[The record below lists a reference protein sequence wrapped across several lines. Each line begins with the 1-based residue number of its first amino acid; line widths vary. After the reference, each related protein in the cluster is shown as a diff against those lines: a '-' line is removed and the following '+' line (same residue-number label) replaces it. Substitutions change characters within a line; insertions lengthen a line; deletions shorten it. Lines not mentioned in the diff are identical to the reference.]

1 MNWLLLISGLFGAI
15 TTIGHFTMGRKE
27 YLIPML
33 EASFEEVPKK
43 VMHCV
48 FHYVSAYLILST
60 IVLLALGFGVTF
72 SWDSSLLVCHYSLC
86 GLRRDPDNYRL
97 HVSDRKS
104 HVQDVPVDLLCFDC
118 GICVVGSLERHWD
131 DSRSQ
136 KVIILGPRFEIPFRA
151 TCKKKREIA
160 SVKKGGDISVTS
172 LGIEESS
179 KGLPHCR
186 DRLLRR

>member
-72 SWDSSLLVCHYSLC
+72 SWDSSLLVWFIIIHYA
-86 GLRRDPDNYRL
+86 
-97 HVSDRKS
+97 VFA
-104 HVQDVPVDLLCFDC
+104 VTQ
-118 GICVVGSLERHWD
+118 
-131 DSRSQ
+131 
-136 KVIILGPRFEIPFRA
+136 II
-151 TCKKKREIA
+151 IA
-160 SVKKGGDISVTS
+160 STS
-172 LGIEESS
+172 RIEKVMFKMFQWIFFALIAVFAWLG
-179 KGLPHCR
+179 L
-186 DRLLRR
+186 

>member
-72 SWDSSLLVCHYSLC
+72 SSDSSLLVWFIIIHYA
-86 GLRRDPDNYRL
+86 
-97 HVSDRKS
+97 VFA
-104 HVQDVPVDLLCFDC
+104 VTQ
-118 GICVVGSLERHWD
+118 
-131 DSRSQ
+131 
-136 KVIILGPRFEIPFRA
+136 II
-151 TCKKKREIA
+151 IA
-160 SVKKGGDISVTS
+160 STS
-172 LGIEESS
+172 RIEKVMFKMFQWIFFALIAVFAWLG
-179 KGLPHCR
+179 L
-186 DRLLRR
+186 